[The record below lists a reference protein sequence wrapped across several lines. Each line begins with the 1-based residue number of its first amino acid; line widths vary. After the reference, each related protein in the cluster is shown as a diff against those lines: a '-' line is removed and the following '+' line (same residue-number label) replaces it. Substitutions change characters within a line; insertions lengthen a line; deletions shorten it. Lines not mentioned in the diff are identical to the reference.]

1 MNIQKLL
8 YTALIL
14 VFFSTF
20 SIAQDGSKGE
30 TTFQIGVGL
39 VPTYFMDGSG
49 AVVPPIQAAIDYKF
63 LNFLS
68 AGAFV
73 GYSSYEGA
81 IKENFDGALYQT
93 NTKTLMGGVRLGAH
107 ATKIKNWDIYG
118 GVQVGYAKPNVEQV
132 VHEAGESRLPT
143 FKVKQGTVY
152 SGYLGAA
159 GYITKNIGFYGEA
172 GFGISLLKAGIIYKL

>member
-8 YTALIL
+8 STALIL

-20 SIAQDGSKGE
+20 SIAQDSPKGE

-39 VPTYFMDGSG
+39 IPTYFMDGSG
-49 AVVPPIQAAIDYKF
+49 TVVPPIQAAVDYKF

-93 NTKTLMGGVRLGAH
+93 NSKTLMGGVRLGAH
-107 ATKIKNWDIYG
+107 ANKIENWDIYG
-118 GVQVGYAKPNVEQV
+118 GVQLGYSKPTIEQV

-143 FKVKQGTVY
+143 FNVREGAVY
-152 SGYLGAA
+152 SGYIGAA
-159 GYITKNIGFYGEA
+159 GFISKKIGFYGEA
-172 GFGISLLKAGIIYKL
+172 GFGISLLKAGVIYKL